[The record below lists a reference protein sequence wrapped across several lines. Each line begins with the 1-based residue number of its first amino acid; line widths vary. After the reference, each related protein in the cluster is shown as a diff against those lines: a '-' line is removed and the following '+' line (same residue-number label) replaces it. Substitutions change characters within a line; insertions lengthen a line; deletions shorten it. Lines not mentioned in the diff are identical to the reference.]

1 MGPTT
6 AEPHTQAEV
15 EWNRD
20 HAACEAGTSESVIL
34 VDSQFSPHAAE
45 IFDAVE
51 CGVDVFDGCYPYTA
65 TERGCALTFPNQL
78 TARDRGEL
86 GSRDDEAKQVEL
98 LPLEIDLKK
107 EELVSSC
114 SSTCRHCAIEGVEI
128 YTSILY

>member
-1 MGPTT
+1 M
-6 AEPHTQAEV
+6 
-15 EWNRD
+15 
-20 HAACEAGTSESVIL
+20 
-34 VDSQFSPHAAE
+34 
-45 IFDAVE
+45 
-51 CGVDVFDGCYPYTA
+51 DVFDGCYPYTA

-78 TARDRGEL
+78 TACNRGEL

-114 SSTCRHCAIEGVEI
+114 SSTCRHCAIEGAEI